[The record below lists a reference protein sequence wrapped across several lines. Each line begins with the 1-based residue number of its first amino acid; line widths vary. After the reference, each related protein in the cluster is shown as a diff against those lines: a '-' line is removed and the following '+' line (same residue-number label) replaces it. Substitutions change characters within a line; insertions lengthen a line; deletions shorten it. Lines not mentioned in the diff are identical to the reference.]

1 MTGEITLDF
10 LGTQIE
16 RLIREVRDLRD
27 IVTAAETKL
36 TSIERQG
43 LENARALLQLQLD
56 IGTTVKLEMGSA
68 MLKLTERFE
77 HLEDRLSRTHAT

>member
-1 MTGEITLDF
+1 MNGEVTLDF
-10 LGTQIE
+10 LGMQIE
-16 RLIREVRDLRD
+16 RLLREVRDLRE
-27 IVTAAETKL
+27 IAATSETKL

-56 IGTTVKLEMGSA
+56 IGATIKLEMGAA

-77 HLEDRLSRTHAT
+77 HLEDRLSRTPVT